1 MMDGWMDGG
10 NDRMVEQKMDGG
22 MDGWTIEQVDRI
34 MNFETMELFVYFAVH
49 YKKTKQNKQFRQLA
63 NCAKFSENTL
73 NSARGV

>member
-1 MMDGWMDGG
+1 MEGWMD
-10 NDRMVEQKMDGG
+10 E
-22 MDGWTIEQVDRI
+22 TIEQVDRI

-49 YKKTKQNKQFRQLA
+49 YKQNKTKQFRHLA